1 MKKVKKISPTN
12 LTEISYC
19 YVYFEYFL
27 KESRKQRIYCPT
39 KMYLLNRIF
48 FLHVYR
54 KGEKQKS
61 AKKKITKEN
70 RKKINPIQTCVVLHK
85 KMRNQK
91 KLLLY

>member
-54 KGEKQKS
+54 KGEKKNQQ
-61 AKKKITKEN
+61 KKKSQKRTV
-70 RKKINPIQTCVVLHK
+70 KK
-85 KMRNQK
+85 
-91 KLLLY
+91 